1 MGYSVVDFRRFL
13 VICPRRVG
21 LPQLLALG
29 FMAGLLAACGV
40 RGDPEFPQSQSLAAP
55 LPSPSDPRNKVF
67 TEQSVV
73 QRKNIV
79 PDMAPAMPPKEWEK
93 FGKDYQPA
101 AASKKKSREA
111 EAPDRPFVL
120 DSLL

>member
-1 MGYSVVDFRRFL
+1 MGYSAVEFRRDL
-13 VICPRRVG
+13 VIFPRRVG
-21 LPQLLALG
+21 LTQLLALG
-29 FMAGLLAACGV
+29 FMAGVLAACGV
-40 RGDPEFPQSQSLAAP
+40 RGDPEYPQSQSLAAP
-55 LPSPSDPRNKVF
+55 LPSPSDPRSKVF

-73 QRKNIV
+73 QRSTIV
-79 PDMAPAMPPKEWEK
+79 PNMAPEMPPKEWEK
-93 FGKDYQPA
+93 YGKDYQPA